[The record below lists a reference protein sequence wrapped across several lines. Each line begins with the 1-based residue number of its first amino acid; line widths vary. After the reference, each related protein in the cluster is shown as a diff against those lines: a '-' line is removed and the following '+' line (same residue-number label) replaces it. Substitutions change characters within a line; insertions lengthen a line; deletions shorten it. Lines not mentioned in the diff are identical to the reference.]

1 MTGLLQVLKH
11 GEHEVTGELHGL
23 PVGQWELKLVRGGCG
38 EESELFRGLVRL
50 QNQEEGEPVSVR
62 VVKQEDNEGQVF
74 DSSEELSLVVE
85 GCVPLESGAN
95 CDVGDRVACS
105 EIVWDEG
112 LGMEIIIIIIVA
124 IIIFL
129 LIVICIPV
137 ICCCCRKR

>member
-11 GEHEVTGELHGL
+11 GEHEVTGELQGL
-23 PVGQWELKLVRGGCG
+23 PVGQFELKLVRGGCG
-38 EESELFRGLVRL
+38 EESELVRALVKL
-50 QNQEEGEPVSVR
+50 QGEGEPVSVR
-62 VVKQEDNEGQVF
+62 VVRQKDNEEQGLN
-74 DSSEELSLVVE
+74 SSEELSLVVE

-95 CDVGDRVACS
+95 CDVGDRLACS

-112 LGMEIIIIIIVA
+112 IGMEIIIIIIIA